1 MKLVKLSL
9 VAALAAGAFSAA
21 NATPVEEAIKDI
33 DVSGVLR
40 YRYDTGRFGNRGYGF
55 EDQRS
60 SINDRQNHNYR
71 AQLNFS
77 GAIADNFKAFVQF
90 DYSAKDGGYGPDS
103 VSNTSNTLN
112 VRQLYLTYTNEDVAT
127 SVIAG
132 KQQLNTIWTDN
143 GIDGLVGTGIKV
155 VNNSIDGLTL
165 AAFAVDSFNT
175 DTEGDTLAGSKIFNG
190 YVEKNSKN
198 FPEGTKLNIN
208 PYAGNL
214 YGAAA
219 IGSYDIAGGQFNPQ
233 LWLSYLNDTGFFYA
247 LDVAYN
253 TTIFDGVNW
262 NIEGAYLG
270 NSLDSK
276 MKSKNTAIVTEYDGN
291 GKSDVITGD
300 EMMANG
306 NLFALKGTVAV
317 NGWDASLGGIYYGK
331 KDKLTINTLE
341 DQGNIGG
348 LLAGEEIFYTDGS
361 NLNGDIG
368 RNIFGYVTAGYTFNE
383 IVRVGADFVYGGT
396 KTDPEAESTG
406 GKKFEAVAR
415 VDYKYSPKLNFSA
428 FYSYVNVDNNHKN
441 EYDGRDGRKN
451 TVRLQALYKF

>member
-21 NATPVEEAIKDI
+21 NATPLEEAIKDI

-40 YRYDTGRFGNRGYGF
+40 YRYDTGKFGNRGYGF

-90 DYSAKDGGYGPDS
+90 NYGAKDGGYGSDS
-103 VSNTSNTLN
+103 VSNTSNTLS

-132 KQQLNTIWTDN
+132 KQQLNFIWTDN
-143 GIDGLVGTGIKV
+143 GIDGLVGTGVKV

-175 DTEGDTLAGSKIFNG
+175 DTEGDTLFSSKQFNFVTKNAAGAPQDG
-190 YVEKNSKN
+190 TLLN
-198 FPEGTKLNIN
+198 FN

-219 IGSYDIAGGQFNPQ
+219 VGSYDIAGGQFNPQ

-247 LDVAYN
+247 LDLAYN
-253 TTIFDGVNW
+253 TTIFDGINW
-262 NIEGAYLG
+262 TIKGTYLG

-276 MKSKNTAIVTEYDGN
+276 IKSKDTIIATDYNN
-291 GKSDVITGD
+291 GISDPITGED
-300 EMMANG
+300 AMANG
-306 NLFALKGTVAV
+306 NLFALKGSIEL

-331 KDKLTINTLE
+331 KDKLTFNTLE
-341 DQGNIGG
+341 DKGN
-348 LLAGEEIFYTDGS
+348 LDLAGEEIFYTDGS
-361 NLNGDIG
+361 NLNGDVG

-383 IVRVGADFVYGGT
+383 TVRVGADFVYGGT
-396 KTDPEAESTG
+396 KTQDNSG
-406 GKKFEAVAR
+406 GKKLEAVAR

-428 FYSYVNVDNNHKN
+428 FYSYVNVDNNTK

>member
-21 NATPVEEAIKDI
+21 NATPLEEAIKDV

-40 YRYDTGRFGNRGYGF
+40 YRYDTGNFDKNF
-55 EDQRS
+55 PNNS
-60 SINDRQNHNYR
+60 NLNDSKQDHKYR
-71 AQLNFS
+71 AQVNFS
-77 GAIADNFKAFVQF
+77 AAIADNFKAFVQF
-90 DYSAKDGGYGPDS
+90 DYNSQDGGHGTDS
-103 VSNTSNTLN
+103 ISNTSDTLT

-165 AAFAVDSFNT
+165 AAFAMDSFNEAS
-175 DTEGDTLAGSKIFNG
+175 DTTVIVTQNPNNKNITGVEFNRGNPKGDGDVSGALDW
-190 YVEKNSKN
+190 SKN
-198 FPEGTKLNIN
+198 I
-208 PYAGNL
+208 

-233 LWLSYLNDTGFFYA
+233 LWLAYMNENAFLYA

-253 TTIFDGVNW
+253 TTIFDGINW
-262 NIEGAYLG
+262 SIEGAYLG
-270 NSLDSK
+270 NSVDNELKDRLS
-276 MKSKNTAIVTEYDGN
+276 NQA
-291 GKSDVITGD
+291 
-300 EMMANG
+300 ANG
-306 NLFALKGTVAV
+306 NFFALRGTVEV
-317 NGWDASLGGIYYGK
+317 NGWDASLGGLYYGK
-331 KDKLTINTLE
+331 KDKATVTTIE
-341 DQGNIGG
+341 DQGNLGS
-348 LLAGEEIFYTDGS
+348 LLAGEEIFYTTGS
-361 NLNGDIG
+361 RLNGDTG

-383 IVRVGADFVYGGT
+383 TVRVGADFVYGGT
-396 KTDPEAESTG
+396 KTEDTYHIGG
-406 GKKFEAVAR
+406 GKKLEAVAR

-428 FYSYVNVDNNHKN
+428 FYSYVNLDDNAN
-441 EYDGRDGRKN
+441 ESADHS